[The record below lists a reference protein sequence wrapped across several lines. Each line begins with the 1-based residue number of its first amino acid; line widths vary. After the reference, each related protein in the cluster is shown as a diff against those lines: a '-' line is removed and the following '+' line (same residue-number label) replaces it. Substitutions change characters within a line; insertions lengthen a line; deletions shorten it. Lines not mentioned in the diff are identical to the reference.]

1 MGEKITN
8 AARAPFSYNATSNSA
23 HVGWQRNQAN
33 WVLSR
38 YLAFLKGLADP
49 HTEGV
54 TIQALSDVCTKIDVV
69 LRA

>member
-1 MGEKITN
+1 MREKTTN
-8 AARAPFSYNATSNSA
+8 AARAPFSYNATSNS
-23 HVGWQRNQAN
+23 VQVEWQWNQPN

-38 YLAFLKGLADP
+38 YLPFLKGLADP